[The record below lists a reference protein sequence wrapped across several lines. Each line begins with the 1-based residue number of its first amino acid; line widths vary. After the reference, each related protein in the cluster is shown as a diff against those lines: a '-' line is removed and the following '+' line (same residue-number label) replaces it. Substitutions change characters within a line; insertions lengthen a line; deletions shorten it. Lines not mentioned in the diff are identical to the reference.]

1 MNWGYKI
8 MFVYLGFVAFIL
20 TLVFF
25 SYSINI
31 DLVAKDY
38 YKQEL
43 AYEKEIDKIRNTQA
57 LSHQPELSYHAENHA
72 LILTLNNRAD
82 KGSILLFRPSDKRK
96 DIQIPLVLDNQGRQV
111 IPLQTLAQGLWRIK
125 VDWTLGNKG
134 YFLEQKFA
142 ITPQGKVKLQAELL
156 KEEQAKKQKR

>member
-1 MNWGYKI
+1 
-8 MFVYLGFVAFIL
+8 MFAYLGFVAFIL

-43 AYEKEIDKIRNTQA
+43 AYEKEIDKMRNTQA
-57 LSHQPELSYHAENHA
+57 LSHKPEIIYNAENQT
-72 LILTLNNRAD
+72 LVLTLNNRAD
-82 KGSILLFRPSDKRK
+82 EGTIWLFRPSDKQK
-96 DIQIPLVLDNQGRQV
+96 DMKIPLVLDNQGRQA
-111 IPLQTLAQGLWRIK
+111 IPLQNLAHGLWRIK
-125 VDWTLGNKG
+125 IDWTLGGKG

-142 ITPQGKVKLQAELL
+142 ITPQGSVKLQAELL
-156 KEEQAKKQKR
+156 KEEQQRKQRK